1 MPAGLF
7 LVPMILSMI
16 VYTIAPDLM
25 MTGGSVDWS
34 PVITTLIPL
43 IVGIILGNIDTD
55 FAKVFTPGIGAILPL
70 LGWNLGQGM
79 NLVVALQSGVS
90 GLLLTAIFL
99 AINSYLFVLDNKIMK
114 NDGVVGLALLNVAGV
129 STSTLPA
136 VIGAL
141 FPAMAASYVSGATSQ
156 VMLVCV
162 ITSIL
167 TPIITQWQYKRYYG
181 EAALDK

>member
-114 NDGVVGLALLNVAGV
+114 NDGVVELALLNVAGV
-129 STSTLPA
+129 STSTPRCNWSFISSNGRKLCIRCDFASHASMCDYLDTYANYYPVA
-136 VIGAL
+136 IQAL
-141 FPAMAASYVSGATSQ
+141 
-156 VMLVCV
+156 L
-162 ITSIL
+162 
-167 TPIITQWQYKRYYG
+167 W
-181 EAALDK
+181 